1 MSIGRQPIRPDKVRS
16 IKGDGFSYIPHGF
29 LRDGFLASLNKDEL
43 LLYFF
48 LILAADRHGMS
59 FYSYEKI
66 CSLLLMDIDSYIRSR
81 NSLIQKELIA
91 FDGYRF
97 QVLSLPEKPMSS
109 TENIDACDPRL
120 EEEDPARIR
129 AVIRQSLGIEKDQ

>member
-1 MSIGRQPIRPDKVRS
+1 MSISRGPLRPDRVRS

-29 LRDGFLASLNKDEL
+29 LRDGFFASLNKDEL
-43 LLYFF
+43 LLYLF
-48 LILAADRHGMS
+48 LVLAADRHGIS

-66 CSLLLMDIDSYIRSR
+66 CSLLLMDVDSYIRSR

-91 FDGYRF
+91 FDGYQF
-97 QVLSLPEKPMSS
+97 QVLSLPEKPISS
-109 TENIDACDPRL
+109 SANIADSDPRL
-120 EEEDPARIR
+120 DEEDPARIR